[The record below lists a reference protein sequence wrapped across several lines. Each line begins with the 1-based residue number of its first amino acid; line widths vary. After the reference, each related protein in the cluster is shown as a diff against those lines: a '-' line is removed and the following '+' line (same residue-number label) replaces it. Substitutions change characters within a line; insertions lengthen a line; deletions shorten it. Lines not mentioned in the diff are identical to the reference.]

1 MRLSIKL
8 DDNLHKKLKI
18 IAVQTHKPLNT
29 VTVEFYEDFVK
40 NYELEHGEIK
50 LLDE

>member
-18 IAVQTHKPLNT
+18 IAVQTGTPLNT
-29 VTVEFYEDFVK
+29 VTVDFYEDFVK
-40 NYELEHGEIK
+40 KYEQTHGEIK
-50 LLDE
+50 LLD